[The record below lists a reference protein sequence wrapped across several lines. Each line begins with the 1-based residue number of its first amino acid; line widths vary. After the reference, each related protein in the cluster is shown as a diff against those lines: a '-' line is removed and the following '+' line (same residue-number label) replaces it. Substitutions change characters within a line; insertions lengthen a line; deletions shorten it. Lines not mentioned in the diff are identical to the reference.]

1 MTPQELRGSILSLAI
16 QGKLTERLSEDGA
29 ARELLFDSVVENNV
43 DGQRVK
49 EKIITEITDDEKA
62 FDNGGI
68 GGEYSQLDPAGQ
80 EEYPAGP
87 FPCA

>member
-49 EKIITEITDDEKA
+49 EKIITEKQEENCKCDCESHKKHKKKHKKKHHKDDE
-62 FDNGGI
+62 
-68 GGEYSQLDPAGQ
+68 S
-80 EEYPAGP
+80 
-87 FPCA
+87 

>member
-62 FDNGGI
+62 FDIPDTWNG
-68 GGEYSQLDPAGQ
+68 
-80 EEYPAGP
+80 
-87 FPCA
+87 